1 MDSPRRLISVVTPC
15 FNEELTVIDCH
26 EAVKRIF
33 AEQLPQYDYEH
44 IFCDNASTDRTAE
57 LLRELAAS
65 DPSVKV
71 ILNSRNFGP
80 ANSLFNGI
88 LSASG
93 DAVLTMLPADLQ
105 DPPELLPTF
114 VKHWEEGYEVVY
126 GIRQTR
132 EESRLKAGIR
142 RVYYRLVKRFANVSI
157 PPDVGEFQ
165 LVDKCVIQAL
175 RQFDDYYPYIRGMIA
190 SCGFRSIGVPFTWKA
205 RKRGFSK
212 ATSYLM
218 IDQGLNGLI
227 SFSKVPMRLCLLG
240 GFLLAGLSMFF
251 ALFAFIANV
260 VCYQELAPPG
270 IPTLIVGLFFLSGL
284 QFFFLGMLGEYVL
297 AIHFQVRKRPLVIE
311 RCRLNFGTP
320 SSREPP
326 SQQQSAYQSN
336 GLQQEPQQAT
346 L

>member
-1 MDSPRRLISVVTPC
+1 MHFPRRLISVVTPC
-15 FNEELTVIDCH
+15 YNEELTVNDCY
-26 EAVKRIF
+26 EAVRRIF

-57 LLRELAAS
+57 LLRDLAAR
-65 DPSVKV
+65 DPRVKV
-71 ILNSRNFGP
+71 IMNSRNFGP

-93 DAVLTMLPADLQ
+93 DAVLAMLPADLQ

-114 VKHWEEGYEVVY
+114 VKHWEEGYEIVY

-132 EESRLKAGIR
+132 EESRLMAGMR
-142 RVYYRLVKRFANVSI
+142 RAYYRLVKRFADVSI

-175 RQFDDYYPYIRGMIA
+175 RQFDDHYPYIRGMIA
-190 SCGFRSIGVPFTWKA
+190 SCGFRSIGVPFTWRA

-212 ATSYLM
+212 ATSYLL

-240 GFLLAGLSMFF
+240 GFLLAGLSILL
-251 ALFAFIANV
+251 ALVAFVANLV
-260 VCYQELAPPG
+260 YYHELAAPG
-270 IPTLIVGLFFLSGL
+270 VPTLIVGLFFLSGL

-311 RCRLNFGTP
+311 RGRLNFGP
-320 SSREPP
+320 RPAAGPP
-326 SQQQSAYQSN
+326 GYQPAGQQSAA
-336 GLQQEPQQAT
+336 LQN
-346 L
+346 

>member
-1 MDSPRRLISVVTPC
+1 
-15 FNEELTVIDCH
+15 
-26 EAVKRIF
+26 
-33 AEQLPQYDYEH
+33 LPQYDYEH
-44 IFCDNASTDRTAE
+44 IFCDNASTDETAT
-57 LLRELAAS
+57 LLRELAAR
-65 DPSVKV
+65 DPRVKV

-88 LSASG
+88 VSASG

-114 VKHWEEGYEVVY
+114 VKYWEQGYEVVY

-132 EESRLKAGIR
+132 EESRLMAGIR
-142 RVYYRLVKRFANVSI
+142 KAYYRLVKRFANISI

-175 RQFDDYYPYIRGMIA
+175 RQFDDHYPYIRGMIA
-190 SCGFRSIGVPFTWKA
+190 SCGFRSIGVPFTWRA

-212 ATSYLM
+212 ATSYLL

-240 GFLLAGLSMFF
+240 GFLLAGLSILF
-251 ALFAFIANV
+251 ALFALIVNAV
-260 VCYQELAPPG
+260 YYQELAPPG

-311 RCRLNFGTP
+311 RGRINFGP
-320 SSREPP
+320 QPAPEPAREHEAGH
-326 SQQQSAYQSN
+326 QGN
-336 GLQQEPQQAT
+336 GLQQEAIVEALCPGRPKA
-346 L
+346 